1 MPPPS
6 TLSIRLPGTT
16 HHIARDA
23 AANTSSSLSL
33 PAETSP
39 STSVQPAPHPV
50 LYHHSPTMSYEHRG
64 GERDDYYSSKRYD
77 DSDDED
83 YKHAE
88 RRAAEH
94 GSGDSSLFSQALGML
109 SGKKQSLKEEDLDED
124 DAVRQH
130 KTYYG
135 GGGHESSSQAT
146 EGNLGAAAAMQA
158 LKMFNSG
165 EGKSSSKG
173 EFLGLAMAQASKL
186 FDEQSANGKTDPSAS
201 KQGAV
206 QQAAQMALK
215 MYLKSDQGGSSGGSK
230 PSGLMGLA
238 SKFL

>member
-1 MPPPS
+1 
-6 TLSIRLPGTT
+6 
-16 HHIARDA
+16 
-23 AANTSSSLSL
+23 
-33 PAETSP
+33 
-39 STSVQPAPHPV
+39 
-50 LYHHSPTMSYEHRG
+50 MSYEHRG

-130 KTYYG
+130 KTYY

>member
-1 MPPPS
+1 MS
-6 TLSIRLPGTT
+6 YNQESARGG
-16 HHIARDA
+16 ARD
-23 AANTSSSLSL
+23 
-33 PAETSP
+33 E
-39 STSVQPAPHPV
+39 
-50 LYHHSPTMSYEHRG
+50 
-64 GERDDYYSSKRYD
+64 YYSGHRYD

-83 YKHAE
+83 YRQAEKHA
-88 RRAAEH
+88 ATHAE
-94 GSGDSSLFSQALGML
+94 GSGDSSLFSTALGLL

-124 DAVRQH
+124 DAVNQH
-130 KTYYG
+130 RKFYG
-135 GGGHESSSQAT
+135 GESHESQAT

-158 LKMFNSG
+158 LKLFNSSSG
-165 EGKSSSKG
+165 GGSSSKS

-186 FDEQSANGKTDPSAS
+186 FDEQSAQGKTDSSAS

-215 MYLKSDQGGSSGGSK
+215 MYLKSDNSGSGGSK

>member
-1 MPPPS
+1 
-6 TLSIRLPGTT
+6 
-16 HHIARDA
+16 
-23 AANTSSSLSL
+23 
-33 PAETSP
+33 
-39 STSVQPAPHPV
+39 
-50 LYHHSPTMSYEHRG
+50 MSYNEEYGSRG
-64 GERDDYYSSKRYD
+64 GARDDYYSSRNRYD

-83 YKHAE
+83 Y
-88 RRAAEH
+88 RRAEQHASTH
-94 GSGDSSLFSQALGML
+94 AGGSADSSLFSTALGML

-130 KTYYG
+130 KTFYG
-135 GGGHESSSQAT
+135 GGGHEGSGHQAT

-165 EGKSSSKG
+165 GSGGSSSKS

-186 FDEQSANGKTDPSAS
+186 FDEQSASGKTDPGAS

-215 MYLKSDQGGSSGGSK
+215 MYLKSDSSGSSGGSK